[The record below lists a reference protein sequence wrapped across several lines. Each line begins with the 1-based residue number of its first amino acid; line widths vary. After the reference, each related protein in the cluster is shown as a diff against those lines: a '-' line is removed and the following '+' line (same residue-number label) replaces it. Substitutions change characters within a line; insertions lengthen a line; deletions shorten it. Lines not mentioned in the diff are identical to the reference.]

1 MLGIN
6 KSITEPQR
14 DPYIKGLS
22 EFLPCMFSSVN
33 NITAK
38 IQHHLN
44 YLLSIYL
51 SIYSF
56 FYLSRVKGNL
66 LREYNLQN
74 FVCKWWENLY
84 FRVGITEL
92 MGMSGMM
99 NRKHELIYVYLS
111 ICPPKLVT
119 FAILQPGWNSL
130 EVIIKAGVCSCF
142 SR

>member
-44 YLLSIYL
+44 YLP
-51 SIYSF
+51 
-56 FYLSRVKGNL
+56 RVKGNL

-119 FAILQPGWNSL
+119 FVILQPGWNSL
-130 EVIIKAGVCSCF
+130 EVIIKAGACSCF